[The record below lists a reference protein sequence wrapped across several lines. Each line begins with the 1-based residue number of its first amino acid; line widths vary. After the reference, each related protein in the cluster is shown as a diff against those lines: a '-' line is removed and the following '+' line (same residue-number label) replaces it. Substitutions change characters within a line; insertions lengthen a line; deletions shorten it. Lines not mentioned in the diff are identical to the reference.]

1 MKHRH
6 NGEKR
11 HASMMEIRDVD
22 DKNNTSGPTE
32 STDAPTVAW
41 FSNAYHI
48 LLSYSNDLKLAC
60 RKE

>member
-1 MKHRH
+1 MSQQKNYEKPIMKHRH

-32 STDAPTVAW
+32 STDAPTVA
-41 FSNAYHI
+41 
-48 LLSYSNDLKLAC
+48 
-60 RKE
+60 